1 MPRTCRA
8 GCISSRAATPASGLR
23 WDSRVIRA
31 RIHGPVRI
39 HVRACVGLRAYTP
52 HQGVA
57 LGAKNSR
64 HGSAVPPLKTL
75 HGAYKQAA
83 KELARRKAIVHMLCR
98 NAERGEAAR
107 AGIVKETGNE
117 QVRGCIG
124 RGRVSS
130 CVGVLVCDYFVGVC
144 GTKVCKYVST

>member
-1 MPRTCRA
+1 M
-8 GCISSRAATPASGLR
+8 
-23 WDSRVIRA
+23 
-31 RIHGPVRI
+31 
-39 HVRACVGLRAYTP
+39 
-52 HQGVA
+52 A

-130 CVGVLVCDYFVGVC
+130 CVGVFVCDYFVGVC
-144 GTKVCKYVST
+144 GTKVCKYVSVPFMHAHMYA